1 MKMKKVMLIVAAML
15 LIGSAASAQ
24 DPGGRIEYFADTTPE
39 AYCLYGVTGFGGVH
53 VYVFVYPPPVPPP
66 GEVGWKTLTF
76 GTNINY
82 VGDPTDGG
90 VPPPHWVIS
99 SLTYSG
105 TVGTPTLAQGDFF
118 SGLDVTWGGACFTG
132 DPTYVMDVFMQS
144 FTYPGDPMYVCPWV
158 NRNTSNLKLL
168 ADCDNIEWEPSSNYC
183 VYMNTDP
190 CPEVIGTEDTSWG
203 AIKSIFK

>member
-1 MKMKKVMLIVAAML
+1 MKKVMLIVAAML

-39 AYCLYGVTGFGGVH
+39 VYCLYGVTGFSGVR
-53 VYVFVYPPPVPPP
+53 VYTFVYPPPADPA
-66 GEVGWKTLTF
+66 GWKTLTF

-82 VGDPTDGG
+82 VGDPSDGG
-90 VPPPHWVIS
+90 VPPPHWVMS
-99 SLTYSG
+99 SETWH
-105 TVGTPTLAQGDFF
+105 VGAPTIKTGDWF
-118 SGLDVTWGGACFTG
+118 SGLDVTWGGACFED
-132 DPTYVMDVFMQS
+132 DPTLVYEIFMQS
-144 FTYPGDPMYVCPWV
+144 FSYPGDPMYFCPYV

-183 VYMNTDP
+183 VYINTDP

-203 AIKSIFK
+203 AIKSLFK